1 MAIFEVS
8 VCWNFNLSL
17 NKRKEKKVFL
27 IFDFDKNTVQNFFL
41 NVKIITIW
49 CYDWVCPNL
58 YVYIEYLT
66 DFWNT

>member
-1 MAIFEVS
+1 MLRHKRKKKTLQQNATYLAIFEVS

-41 NVKIITIW
+41 NVKIITI
-49 CYDWVCPNL
+49 
-58 YVYIEYLT
+58 
-66 DFWNT
+66 